1 MRIGLIL
8 MASGFASRFGA
19 NKLLAEVD
27 GIPLIRRAMAAYP
40 PGLFHC
46 AAVVSQYPEIL
57 SLAEERGYTA
67 VPNPSA
73 AEGISS
79 SIRMG
84 LAALEGADAAL
95 FAVSDQPW
103 LTVDSVQ
110 RVLSAPAAAPGSII
124 ALSWRGRKGNPCLF
138 PREFYGELS
147 ALTGDRGGG
156 AVISAHPD
164 RLVLVEAGSEREL
177 LDVDTPADLP
187 ARG

>member
-27 GIPLIRRAMAAYP
+27 GAPLIRRAMAAYP
-40 PGLFHC
+40 PKLFHR

-57 SLAEERGYTA
+57 SLAESLGYTA
-67 VPNPSA
+67 VPNPDA
-73 AEGISS
+73 AEGISA
-79 SIRMG
+79 SIRLG
-84 LAALEGADAAL
+84 LAAIADTDAAL

-103 LTVDSVQ
+103 LTAESVQ
-110 RVLSAPAAAPGSII
+110 KVLAALEAAPGRIP

-138 PREFYGELS
+138 PREFYGELA

-156 AVISAHPD
+156 AVIRAHPD
-164 RLVLVEAGSEREL
+164 RLLLVEAASEREL
-177 LDVDTPADLP
+177 LDVDAPSDLP
-187 ARG
+187 AGK

>member
-27 GIPLIRRAMAAYP
+27 GTPLIRRAMAAYP
-40 PGLFHC
+40 PGLFQC

-67 VPNPSA
+67 VPNPAA

-79 SIRMG
+79 SIRLG
-84 LAALEGADAAL
+84 LAALEGTDAAL

-103 LTVDSVQ
+103 LTVESVQ
-110 RVLSAPAAAPGSII
+110 RVLSPPEAASGSII

-156 AVISAHPD
+156 AVIRAHSD
-164 RLVLVEAGSEREL
+164 RLLLVEAGTEREL
-177 LDVDTPADLP
+177 LDVDTQADLP
-187 ARG
+187 PRG